1 MIYILFLVHLS
12 LIRYPPYVPE
22 PGFDGIQSTAATCL
36 QRSAGK
42 RVMGVAQIHNTPRSA
57 QLMVAE
63 LSDVPVDLG
72 TPTEC

>member
-22 PGFDGIQSTAATCL
+22 PGFNGMHRR

-57 QLMVAE
+57 QLMVGT
-63 LSDVPVDLG
+63 LQRSRRLG
-72 TPTEC
+72 DSNGMLKDN